1 MNIEKLRTEYANIN
15 NVNDVNKRISI
26 LTGCMEQT
34 VDPAMASAAKRD
46 LGLLYYMGNDTLKDV
61 DKAKKYLSEAA
72 EEGDE
77 LGKQF
82 YGIALYNEGNFA
94 SFIYLREAMEMG
106 NIYSAFMMYD
116 NLHLKEEHAL
126 AKRVKSTVEEEIDLL
141 VSNCQLKIERGQ
153 DEGGV
158 PQFALALVGLYDLG
172 AKVGIDKKKGME
184 YFQQALSKGNPY
196 AREMQQNPEMM
207 DPEKIRNFKP
217 RQTEETRETENQYA
231 DEYATTKAPRK
242 KGRMK
247 TILVLA
253 VIIAAIAV
261 IYACREAI
269 VNTAIAVVGAIIPVL
284 SIAFLLVVAYVV
296 YGDDK
301 GSSSSKSSSS
311 DWDPVK
317 EYNDNKNCNNMP
329 SCIYDSSGNRWDKQH
344 SSENSAVYTNFDLGE
359 TTITSCDISSK
370 SASGYGGWFH
380 WY

>member
-1 MNIEKLRTEYANIN
+1 MSSESLWKEYNGINYSN
-15 NVNDVNKRISI
+15 NVNKKISV
-26 LTGCMEQT
+26 LLKCTEQT
-34 VDPAMASAAKRD
+34 EDALLARSAKRE
-46 LGLLYYMGNDTLKDV
+46 LGLIYFLGTETAQDM
-61 DKAKKYLSEAA
+61 DKAKKYLCEAA
-72 EEGDE
+72 EDGDE

-94 SFIYLREAMEMG
+94 SFVYLREAMELG

-116 NLHLKEEHAL
+116 NLHVKEDHAL
-126 AKRVKSTVEEEIDLL
+126 ARRVKSSVEEEIELL
-141 VSNCQLKIERGQ
+141 VSNCRLKIERGQ

-172 AKVGIDKKKGME
+172 GKVGIDRKKGQE
-184 YFQQALSKGNPY
+184 YFKIALSKGNSY
-196 AREMQQNPEMM
+196 ARDMQQNPELMN
-207 DPEKIRNFKP
+207 PENIRNFKP
-217 RQTEETRETENQYA
+217 RQAEENRETENQYA
-231 DEYATTKAPRK
+231 DEYATTKVPRK
-242 KGRMK
+242 KNRMK
-247 TILVLA
+247 TILILTVIVA
-253 VIIAAIAV
+253 VIAV

-269 VNTAIAVVGAIIPVL
+269 VNAAISLVSAIIPVL

-301 GSSSSKSSSS
+301 GSSSSKSFSS

-317 EYNDNKNCNNMP
+317 EYNDNRNCNNMP

-344 SSENSAVYTNFDLGE
+344 SSENSAVYMNYDLGE